1 MPQAKTVMKKE
12 VVTIH
17 PEVPLDDVIDIL
29 IQHNITGVPVVNED
43 NTIAGMLTEK
53 DILRFL
59 VEQDVMDFTNNRILC
74 ETTAY
79 HIMTTDVVAF
89 DQDTPLTEVCAALV
103 SHNFRRVPIIDKNA
117 QLVGIISRKDIIA
130 IIT

>member
-1 MPQAKTVMKKE
+1 MLQAKTVMKKE

-17 PEVPLDDVIDIL
+17 PEAPLDKVIDIL
-29 IQHNITGVPVVNED
+29 IQYNITGVPVVNED

-59 VEQDVMDFTNNRILC
+59 IDQDVLELTNNRILC

-79 HIMTTDVVAF
+79 HIMTTDVISF
-89 DQDTPLTEVCAALV
+89 DEETPLMEVCESLV
-103 SHNFRRVPIIDKNA
+103 SHNFRRVPIIDKNG
-117 QLVGIISRKDIIA
+117 QLVGIISRKDIVA
-130 IIT
+130 ILS